1 MLTTETQANLRKF
14 HEMALKELN
23 AWLMQ
28 EGDKLW
34 QHEPT
39 RPDIDDLN
47 DDFIKKQYEVT
58 AKCLVFA
65 LGDYTIGE
73 PEREREGCITAPM
86 ACGRMNGIIMFRDNE
101 VTAHT

>member
-23 AWLMQ
+23 AWLMR
-28 EGDKLW
+28 EGDKLY
-34 QHEPT
+34 
-39 RPDIDDLN
+39 DD

-58 AKCLVFA
+58 HMCLVFA